1 MSIRVGFIGCG
12 NMGGALAM
20 AAAVSHRKANI
31 GLEIYLAD
39 AFQEKA
45 EELAQEIEKVFA
57 DVENKTVLE
66 NEKIKVVST
75 AKVVSN
81 EIIAETCDYIFL
93 GVKPQ
98 MMREML
104 QSIAPILKNRLER
117 FVLVTMAAGL
127 SIETIREM
135 AGQNYPIIRLM
146 PNTPAFVGKG
156 MILFTT
162 SDISEEEKEN
172 FLQFMQYA
180 GKFDEIPESMIDAG
194 SAVSGCGP
202 AFVYQFIEAL
212 ADGAVACGVPRAKA
226 IEYAAQTLSGA
237 AEMVLQTKKHPGEL
251 KDAVCS
257 PAGSTIQGVR
267 ALEANGFRSGVIE
280 AVISAYE
287 KTKELGKK

>member
-1 MSIRVGFIGCG
+1 MKVGFIGCG
-12 NMGGALAM
+12 NMGGALALS
-20 AAAVSHRKANI
+20 ASYAKKEI
-31 GLEIYLAD
+31 PFTIYLAD

-45 EELAQEIEKVFA
+45 QELAETIAKGQE
-57 DVENKTVLE
+57 DNDCLVEVTD
-66 NEKIKVVST
+66 NET
-75 AKVVSN
+75 
-81 EIIAETCDYIFL
+81 IAESCNYIFL

-98 MMREML
+98 MMRQML
-104 QSIAPILKNRLER
+104 QSIAQTLQKRSDR

-127 SIETIREM
+127 SMETICEM
-135 AGQNYPIIRLM
+135 AGQTYPMIRLM
-146 PNTPAFVGKG
+146 PNTPASIGKG
-156 MILFTT
+156 MILVT
-162 SDISEEEKEN
+162 SADVTEQEKEN
-172 FLQFMQYA
+172 FFTFMQYA

-212 ADGAVACGVPRAKA
+212 ADGAVACGIPRANA
-226 IEYAAQTLSGA
+226 IAYAAQTVSGA

-267 ALEANGFRSGVIE
+267 TLEAHAFRGSVME
-280 AVISAYE
+280 AVIAAYE